1 MGGCSSLVRA
11 QFASTTEVVEVYATV
26 TDQEGQP
33 ATGLTADAFTVLEDG
48 VAQPVS
54 VFAAGEFP
62 LTVAIVLDRSFS
74 MAAKGLETARAGAR
88 RLARPAPG
96 TRSPA

>member
-1 MGGCSSLVRA
+1 M
-11 QFASTTEVVEVYATV
+11 YATV
-26 TDQEGQP
+26 TDPEGEP

-62 LTVAIVLDRSFS
+62 LTVAMVVDRSFS
-74 MAAKGLETARAGAR
+74 MAPSGLEDRPGR
-88 RLARPAPG
+88 RPPIRWTSSAHAI
-96 TRSPA
+96 A